1 MEDLTPRSRKAKEE
15 KEIEFQLA
23 GITKN
28 LLLHANAT
36 YEAVENLY
44 LKLKYKHVR
53 FK

>member
-1 MEDLTPRSRKAKEE
+1 MKFTDE

-28 LLLHANAT
+28 LLLLVNAA
-36 YEAVENLY
+36 YAAVENLY